1 MSRSMVSE
9 TMEEQDIPL
18 GIGALDFIEESSQTT
33 RAAWQQYRSFR
44 RGVITLEALETQL
57 GATLLDFSEDSTG
70 TTPGQVEIV
79 FLTQSLRALQE
90 TSEQA
95 LNSII
100 AIENG
105 TLATLLDDGA
115 AFVSALE
122 RRLPDLSDET
132 KAGVMLFL
140 QRYGSPRK
148 WLQLVREVLSAK
160 QDFYR
165 SARLA
170 VQENRNASR
179 ASLARQLE
187 EMALSHQTALPE
199 FPPSVVGPNGG
210 MSREELPELIKQA
223 IERGQNRLNEG
234 APSFLAG
241 AWYHRLANQISWHDP
256 DQATPFGTFVN
267 PTKPQPII
275 VCLFGA
281 PGVAIC
287 VIAVLIAVSS
297 HNVEDD
303 DDGGDTDGGDTGG
316 DDDGGTTGD

>member
-9 TMEEQDIPL
+9 TIEEQDITSR
-18 GIGALDFIEESSQTT
+18 IGAIDSVAESSQET
-33 RAAWQQYRSFR
+33 RAIWQQYRTFR

-57 GATLLDFSEDSTG
+57 GATLLELSEDSTG

-105 TLATLLDDGA
+105 TPAPLLDDGT
-115 AFVSALE
+115 AFVDALE
-122 RRLPDLSDET
+122 RRVPDLSAET
-132 KAGVMLFL
+132 KAGVSLFL
-140 QRYGSPRK
+140 RRYGSPRK
-148 WLQLVREVLSAK
+148 WLQLVREVLAAK

-170 VQENRNASR
+170 VQGNRNASR
-179 ASLARQLE
+179 ASIARQIE
-187 EMALSHQTALPE
+187 EMALSYQKALPE
-199 FPPSVVGPNGG
+199 FPSSVVQPEV
-210 MSREELPELIKQA
+210 SREELPELIEQA
-223 IERGQNRLNEG
+223 IERGRNRLNEG

-241 AWYHRLANQISWHDP
+241 AWYHRLANQISLHDP
-256 DQATPFGTFVN
+256 VQAAAFGTFVT
-267 PTKPQPII
+267 PAKPQAII
-275 VCLFGA
+275 VCLLGGG
-281 PGVAIC
+281 PGIAIC
-287 VIAVLIAVSS
+287 VVAALIAISS

-303 DDGGDTDGGDTGG
+303 DDGGDTDGGD
-316 DDDGGTTGD
+316 DDGGTTGE